1 LVYYE
6 RQSLQKSDLNMEVE
20 MVTIKVVSKS
30 SGKPLKDMKVRIY
43 KTGGFFGG
51 GYIGGEVRTDS
62 SGEAHFDIEPCKG
75 EVSVNGS
82 KVYEGD
88 ISGRVVVYV

>member
-1 LVYYE
+1 MVYYE

-30 SGKPLKDMKVRIY
+30 SGKPLKDMKVGIY

-51 GYIGGEVRTDS
+51 GFTEVRTDS

>member
-1 LVYYE
+1 
-6 RQSLQKSDLNMEVE
+6 

-30 SGKPLKDMKVRIY
+30 SGKPLKDMKVGIY

-51 GYIGGEVRTDS
+51 GGFTGGEVRTDS

-75 EVSVNGS
+75 EVFVNGS
-82 KVYEGD
+82 KFHEGD